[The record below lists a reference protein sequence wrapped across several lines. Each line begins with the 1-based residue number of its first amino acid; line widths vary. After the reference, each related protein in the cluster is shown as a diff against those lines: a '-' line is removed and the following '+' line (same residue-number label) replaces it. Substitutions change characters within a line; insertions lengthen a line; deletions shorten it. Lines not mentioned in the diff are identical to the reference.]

1 MTRKPLSLACI
12 VLVTAPLP
20 SAFGQAT
27 LLEGLQDRNGINL
40 DTMLDELAE
49 QDVAKASYCYVILS
63 VYLVSFRQLCSVS
76 PHATLFIGYR

>member
-1 MTRKPLSLACI
+1 MTRRPLSLACI
-12 VLVTAPLP
+12 VLLAVPIP

-49 QDVAKASYCYVILS
+49 QDVAKASYCCTIL
-63 VYLVSFRQLCSVS
+63 
-76 PHATLFIGYR
+76 